1 MHTFTIS
8 YFTHKDTSYF
18 MATEHFSHAK
28 FEIFDKI
35 EDVTSFILWKF
46 ARVLDDL
53 LSHENQVNFAIV
65 NTTQPFVSVVELR
78 KALKESKKTSFQDGR
93 KFMLFNILGELEA
106 RAQ

>member
-35 EDVTSFILWKF
+35 EDVTLFILWKF
-46 ARVLDDL
+46 AQVLDER
-53 LSHENQVNFAIV
+53 LSHEHQVNFAIV
-65 NTTQPFVSVVELR
+65 HTTNALGSLVELR
-78 KALKESKKTSFQDGR
+78 KSINDSRKFFFEMETYLSSKTS
-93 KFMLFNILGELEA
+93 
-106 RAQ
+106 